1 MESKTASY
9 GLGIDIGYAAVKAVI
24 IDTNDAIV
32 HHSYILHKGNVKTAL
47 RNVSVDLLK
56 KMDPETI
63 TFGAVTGSGGKLL
76 GIDYG
81 IDCVNEVAAIVQGS
95 LSINPDTAA
104 IIEIGGQSAK
114 YITGFSGQDTSRI
127 QISMNSSC
135 AAGTGVFLEEQ
146 ASRLDLALKDF
157 GDCASTGESIPRI
170 AGRCSVFAKT
180 DITHHLQEGVPLADI
195 LLGLAHAMVRNYRAA
210 VMGSLPRRK
219 PILFAGGVA
228 QNQAIVQVLEKQ
240 LQLET
245 GTLIVSDLSPI
256 AGALG
261 AAVMAS
267 RKKTAMDVKRLLNEL
282 DTATGLFLEEKTDRR
297 LVPLISFGSHDG
309 ECKHDCACVPV
320 ECTAGPLKCWLGID
334 VGSTS
339 TNLVLSDA
347 DSRLIAFKYLRTSG
361 KPIESVCRGL
371 GELKSGLKEEIAVQG
386 VGVTG
391 SGRHLIGQ
399 LVGADVVKDEITSQA
414 MAAVVLDA
422 DVDTIFEIGGQD
434 SKYIRLKN
442 GKVSDFQMNKICAAG
457 TGSFLEEQANKF
469 DIPIQDFGDMAL
481 AGGGPIHLEE
491 RCTVFMESSVAAHL
505 AMGEKREDI
514 AAGLCYAIV
523 KNYLNRVV
531 GRKTVG
537 NKIFF
542 QGAVAYNQGVVNAF
556 RSLTGKSV
564 YVPPFFSV
572 TGAYGV
578 SIIAREEKAAGKTT
592 FKGFDIELVLPA
604 VARKPLGNMREK
616 EAKPFDAQMA
626 DIFFHGYDKVLDEK
640 KKIVG
645 IPRALFT
652 YGMFPM
658 FHAFFKA
665 IGFNVLLSDAT
676 SDETVRLGQ
685 EYSLDE
691 ACYPVKLING
701 HVAELVRK
709 KVDYIFFPDLYTVDH
724 PGAHTRQNY
733 GCSFMQLAFKVV
745 NRAMDLDVKGIELL
759 SPTIAFN
766 QGRAFMMNQFS
777 DLVRRLH
784 CNEAETGPALQQA
797 MAAFHAF
804 ETRIEKNGKAV
815 LGRMDPTKK
824 TFVLISKIYGIADPV
839 LNMGIPER
847 LMDMGYPVLG
857 FHHLPPG
864 NICQEHPNMYWPFG
878 QHILEAAPF
887 IKAHPNMY
895 AILLTHHGCGPD
907 SVLTH
912 YFSELMDGKPYL
924 NIEVDEHASD
934 VGVITRLE
942 AFVNSIERNLVTT
955 VQGPENDAK
964 GIGHSPVNIKTDLAD
979 ISQITTL
986 YIPHLYPYSRI
997 FAKILQKKGIEAVAL
1012 PETNGDA
1019 IDLGRRH
1026 TMTNEYYSLTALLGD
1041 VLHAIGDVKRHRK
1054 SMAFLIPQNE
1064 GAEID
1069 GQANRFVR
1077 TKLDA
1082 EGYSHV
1088 DILAPYIEDLLC
1100 SSFEGAWPIFMGL
1113 LAGDLIRFTPVD
1125 QRDTLLNAINVM
1137 IDTGQ
1142 LFLKSLMEITRTIG
1156 KRPETGSSGKRIL
1169 AIGEPL
1175 ILFNDFL
1182 NNFCL
1187 RNLEEQKHCV
1197 IYAPL
1202 SEYLWVLWRDFIDQN
1217 HKAQPFEGRI
1227 EEMKHAIIRLS
1238 DCFPG
1243 ESPFE
1248 PDPEMLIKRADKTIG
1263 YYSGAFGRYRQ
1274 TKISL
1279 EQRRIDG
1286 IITLSSAYENTGIS
1300 LNIVRKDFETPRS
1313 KPILNLTFDGDK
1325 NENDRT
1331 KIESFLYYL

>member
-1 MESKTASY
+1 MEAKTSPY
-9 GLGIDIGYAAVKAVI
+9 SLGLDIGYAAVKAVV
-24 IDTNDAIV
+24 IDRNDAV
-32 HHSYILHKGNVKTAL
+32 AHHSYIIHKGNVVTAL
-47 RNVSVDLLK
+47 RKTMVDILTIL
-56 KMDPETI
+56 DPDTI
-63 TFGAVTGSGGKLL
+63 AFGAVTGSGGKHIAKKN
-76 GIDYG
+76 GFN
-81 IDCVNEVAAIVQGS
+81 CVNEVAAIVQGS
-95 LSINPDTAA
+95 LSIRRDTAS

-114 YITGFSGQDTSRI
+114 YITDFSGQDASPI

-135 AAGTGVFLEEQ
+135 AAGTGAFLEEQ

-157 GDCASTGESIPRI
+157 GSYAAKGASIPRI

-180 DITHHLQEGVPLADI
+180 DITHHLQEGAPLADI
-195 LLGLAHAMVRNYRAA
+195 VLGLAYAMVRNYRSS

-228 QNQAIVQVLEKQ
+228 QNQAIVQALEKE
-240 LQLET
+240 LQLGA
-245 GTLIVSDLSPI
+245 GTLIVSDFSSV
-256 AGALG
+256 ASALG
-261 AAVMAS
+261 AAILAG
-267 RKKTAMDVKRLLNEL
+267 KKKSTMDVKWLLNKL
-282 DTATGLFLEEKTDRR
+282 DTATISFIDKKVSHR
-297 LVPLISFGSHDG
+297 LPPLTSFGSHDG
-309 ECKHDCACVPV
+309 EDKHTCASVPMDSKV
-320 ECTAGPLKCWLGID
+320 VGPLKCWLGID

-347 DSRLIAFKYLRTSG
+347 DSRLIAFKYLKTSG
-361 KPIESVCRGL
+361 KPIESVCWGL
-371 GELKSGLKEEIAVQG
+371 GELKSGLEEEIAVQG

-391 SGRHLIGQ
+391 SGRHLIGR

-414 MAAVVLDA
+414 MAAAVLDA
-422 DVDTIFEIGGQD
+422 GVDTIFEIGGQD

-481 AGGGPIHLEE
+481 AGGDPIHLGE

-505 AMGEKREDI
+505 AMGEKHEDI

-531 GRKTVG
+531 GRKKIG

-592 FKGFDIELVLPA
+592 FKGFDIEPA
-604 VARKPLGNMREK
+604 VPALSRKPPGNMWEK
-616 EAKPFDAQMA
+616 EAKPFDAQTA
-626 DIFFHGYDKVLDEK
+626 DIFFHGYDKILDEK

-665 IGFNVLLSDAT
+665 LGFNVLLSDAT

-691 ACYPVKLING
+691 TCYPVKLING

-709 KVDYIFFPDLYTVDH
+709 NVDYIFFPDLYTVDH
-724 PGAHTRQNY
+724 PRSHTRQNY
-733 GCSFMQLAFKVV
+733 GCAFMQLAFKVV
-745 NRAMDLDVKGIELL
+745 RRAMDLDAKGIELL

-766 QGRAFMMNQFS
+766 QGRGFMMNQFS

-784 CNEAETGPALQQA
+784 CNEAETGPALQLA
-797 MAAFHAF
+797 MAALHAF
-804 ETRIEKNGKAV
+804 ETRIEENGKAV
-815 LGRMDPTKK
+815 LKRMDPTQK

-847 LMDMGYPVLG
+847 LMEMGYPVLG

-864 NICQEHPNMYWPFG
+864 DISGEHPNMYWPFG
-878 QHILEAAPF
+878 QHILEPVHF

-912 YFSELMDGKPYL
+912 YFAELMGEKPYL

-942 AFVNSIERNLVTT
+942 AFVNSLDTA
-955 VQGPENDAK
+955 VQDPEIYLK
-964 GIGHSPVNIKTDLAD
+964 GIGHSPVTIKTDMAD
-979 ISQITTL
+979 IDPATTL

-997 FAKILQKKGIEAVAL
+997 FANILQKKGIDAVAL
-1012 PETNGDA
+1012 PQTNGDA

-1041 VLHAIGDVKRHRK
+1041 VLQAIGEREGHGKRLT
-1054 SMAFLIPQNE
+1054 FLIPQNE

-1069 GQANRFVR
+1069 GQANRFIR
-1077 TKLDA
+1077 AKLDV
-1082 EGYSHV
+1082 EGYRHV
-1088 DILAPYIEDLLC
+1088 DIIAPYLEDLPRR
-1100 SSFEGAWPIFMGL
+1100 SFEAAWPVFMGL
-1113 LAGDLIRFTPVD
+1113 LAGDLIRFVSVE
-1125 QRDTLLNAINVM
+1125 QRDALLDAINVM
-1137 IDTGQ
+1137 IDAGQ
-1142 LFLKSLMEITRTIG
+1142 LTLRGLMNIARSIG
-1156 KRPETGSSGKRIL
+1156 KKHKNNNNNGKRIL

-1187 RNLEEQKHCV
+1187 RNLEDQGHRV
-1197 IYAPL
+1197 VYAPL
-1202 SEYLWVLWRDFIDQN
+1202 GEYMWVLWRDFVDQN
-1217 HKAQPFEGRI
+1217 HKTPPLEGRI
-1227 EEMKHAIIRLS
+1227 KELKNVIIRLS
-1238 DCFPG
+1238 DCFPA

-1248 PDPEMLIKRADKTIG
+1248 PDPETLIDKADKTIG

-1274 TKISL
+1274 AKIL
-1279 EQRRIDG
+1279 GEQKRIDG

-1300 LNIVRKDFETPRS
+1300 LNIVRKDFETQCS
-1313 KPILNLTFDGDK
+1313 KPILNLTVDGNQ
-1325 NENDRT
+1325 NENDQT